1 MLEKSLLVGDFN
13 AEEREACL
21 MDFMYQY
28 DLKNLV
34 KEKTCFKSI
43 ENPSCIDLFLTNHP
57 KCFHHTKAISCGI
70 SDFHKMI
77 VTILNTTFCK
87 AKPQVIYYRSYTN
100 FDKNTFRAE
109 LRQKLENCKSSNYSD
124 FENIFLSTLEIQTPL
139 KKKMLRANNAPYM
152 TKALRKAI
160 MRRSALENKY
170 HRYRTPEHNLAYK
183 KQKNYCSRL
192 YKKERKKFYANLN
205 LTDITDNRKFWK
217 TIKPLFS
224 NKEPNKKKITL
235 VKENEIISKDEEI
248 SETFNSFF
256 KNAVKSLDIQENKYL
271 LSITDGINDP
281 IEFALK
287 KYAVHPNVLN
297 IKEAV
302 SESRF
307 SFKEVG
313 LSDVENEINNLNPK
327 KANTFKLGSHLAIT
341 SDM

>member
-1 MLEKSLLVGDFN
+1 MLGRIYHVKKLSKHNFPDDIEGLFIEINLRKTKWLIFGSYHPPSQSDQYYFDNVGQALDTYNSTYEKSLLVGDFN

-87 AKPQVIYYRSYTN
+87 AKPQVIYYRSYKN

-124 FENIFLSTLEIQTPL
+124 FENIFLSTLEIQAPL

-192 YKKERKKFYANLN
+192 YKKERKNFYANLN

-271 LSITDGINDP
+271 LSI
-281 IEFALK
+281 
-287 KYAVHPNVLN
+287 
-297 IKEAV
+297 
-302 SESRF
+302 
-307 SFKEVG
+307 
-313 LSDVENEINNLNPK
+313 
-327 KANTFKLGSHLAIT
+327 
-341 SDM
+341 